1 VDMKIAITGLPKSG
15 KTTIFNALTKG
26 KVEVT
31 AYSSSLTPNVGI
43 TKVSDSRLEV
53 LQNMFQPKKTVPA
66 EVTYVDIAG
75 FSKSS
80 HRGGGIEGESLN
92 YLTTADA
99 LLQVVRAFEDENLP
113 HPEGSID
120 PQRDIA
126 NLDLELAFSD
136 LTIIERRLIKLEEA
150 LKGAKASEH
159 EAYLKEQHLLQKI
172 KSGLEKDLPIRQ
184 QDITKEELKA
194 LSNYQF
200 LTVKPMMV
208 VLNIGEEQIPQATL
222 LENKLDSVY
231 HQFAI
236 VALCGKL
243 EMELAQLNDAE
254 AAEFRES
261 MGLTTSAVDRI
272 IDLSYHLL
280 EFISFFTTA
289 SAELKAWTIPGGTLA
304 VKAAGKI
311 HSDMER
317 GFIRAEVI
325 SYNDLQKCGSLAEAR
340 KRGML
345 RIEGK
350 NYVVKDG
357 DIVTFLFNV

>member
-1 VDMKIAITGLPKSG
+1 MHMKIAITGLPKSG
-15 KTTIFNALTKG
+15 KTTIFNALTKD
-26 KVEVT
+26 KAEVA

-53 LQNMFQPKKTVPA
+53 LQNMFQPKKTIPA

-75 FSKSS
+75 LPKSPR
-80 HRGGGIEGESLN
+80 RGGGLEGEFLN

-99 LLQVVRAFEDENLP
+99 LLQVVRTFEDEKLP

-136 LTIIERRLIKLEEA
+136 LTIIERRLVKLEEA
-150 LKGAKASEH
+150 LKGAKASER

-172 KSGLEKDLPIRQ
+172 KSGLEKDIPVRQ
-184 QDITKEELKA
+184 QDITKEEMKA

-208 VLNIGEEQIPQATL
+208 ILNIGEEQIPQATL
-222 LENKLDSVY
+222 LENELNSLY
-231 HQFAI
+231 PQFTV

-243 EMELAQLNDAE
+243 EMELAQLNDTE
-254 AAEFRES
+254 AAEFREA
-261 MGLTTSAVDRI
+261 MGLTTPAVDRVV
-272 IDLSYHLL
+272 DLSYHLL
-280 EFISFFTTA
+280 GFISFFTTA

-304 VKAAGKI
+304 LKAAGKI

-345 RIEGK
+345 RTEGK
-350 NYVVKDG
+350 NYLVKDG

>member
-1 VDMKIAITGLPKSG
+1 MDMKIAITGLPKSG

-231 HQFAI
+231 PQFAI

>member
-43 TKVSDSRLEV
+43 TKVFDSRLEV
-53 LQNMFQPKKTVPA
+53 LQNMFQPNKTVPA

-75 FSKSS
+75 FSKSP

-231 HQFAI
+231 PQFAI

-280 EFISFFTTA
+280 GLISFFTTA
-289 SAELKAWTIPGGTLA
+289 SAELKAWTIPCGTLA

-325 SYNDLQKCGSLAEAR
+325 SYNDLQKCGNLAEAR

-345 RIEGK
+345 RTEGK
-350 NYVVKDG
+350 NYVIKDG